1 MTSPPQPG
9 LTWLNHAPE
18 NAVRETLRHV
28 CAASAWGERLL
39 AGRPFADLAGLLA
52 AQDTALA
59 ALSADGFDEAV
70 AGHPPIGRPRPGDP
84 TSAREQS
91 GLAESDSAVRDA
103 LLDLNISYQER
114 FGRVFLIC
122 ASGLSGE
129 AMRDALLARLDHDP
143 AHEATVARA
152 ELGKINRLR
161 LTRLVQTPVAV
172 STHVLDTS
180 AGRPAAGIV
189 VRLAVR
195 EAGHAGGADWRPHA
209 EGRTD
214 ADGRCAALPPLPGGA
229 VAARL
234 TFDVE
239 PYLTRGSTGTAFFP
253 EATVTFAVTA
263 GERYHIPLLLNPYG
277 YSVYRGS

>member
-1 MTSPPQPG
+1 MTSPPHPG
-9 LTWLNHAPE
+9 LAWLNHAPVG
-18 NAVRETLRHV
+18 AVRAALHRV
-28 CAASAWGERLL
+28 CASAAWGERLL
-39 AGRPFADLAGLLA
+39 AARPFADQEALLA
-52 AQDTALA
+52 AADAALA
-59 ALSADGFDEAV
+59 ELPEPEFEAAV

-91 GLAESDSAVRDA
+91 GLADA
-103 LLDLNISYQER
+103 DQELRAELLDLNLSYQER

-129 AMRDALLARLDHDP
+129 RMRDALRARLAHEP
-143 AHEATVARA
+143 AHEAAVARG

-161 LTRLVQTPVAV
+161 LVRLVTTEVTV

-180 AGRPAAGIV
+180 AGRPAAGV
-189 VRLAVR
+189 PVRLAVR
-195 EAGHAGGADWRPHA
+195 DGRPGESAEWTPLA

-214 ADGRCAALPPLPGGA
+214 ADGRCGTLPPLPGGS

-234 TFDVE
+234 TFVVE
-239 PYLTRGSTGTAFFP
+239 PYLTGGGPGVAFFP
-253 EATVTFAVTA
+253 EATVDFAVTA
-263 GERYHIPLLLNPYG
+263 GERYHIPLLLNPFG